1 MNARTNHSV
10 LLDPS
15 AEAALSTRGDKPNSS
30 SSIRTRRNGAL
41 DPRGAK
47 KALCNRGLERKRA
60 RSVPPRM
67 KCQDKGFRR
76 LARGGSFVTPESPRE
91 QPLKSPCPRAAF
103 GVTHARFSAGD
114 GPIATPLQTVG
125 WLLGHDCGNE
135 LLEASSETRP

>member
-1 MNARTNHSV
+1 MNARTSHSV

-60 RSVPPRM
+60 RSRAAENEVPRQRIPA
-67 KCQDKGFRR
+67 
-76 LARGGSFVTPESPRE
+76 ARPGRVLRYAGKSPRTTA
-91 QPLKSPCPRAAF
+91 KIAMSSS
-103 GVTHARFSAGD
+103 GVWGY
-114 GPIATPLQTVG
+114 
-125 WLLGHDCGNE
+125 
-135 LLEASSETRP
+135 TRPIQRW